1 MFLHLTA
8 WFVGSVCFC
17 LLETGA
23 KKIRRAIVVGKAP
36 CCFLEAFLAKVKR
49 FWDVKAAK
57 TGALVVV
64 LNANKMCR

>member
-23 KKIRRAIVVGKAP
+23 KKIRCTIAVGKAH
-36 CCFLEAFLAKVKR
+36 CCFLEVFFAKVKR
-49 FWDVKAAK
+49 FWDVKTAK
-57 TGALVVV
+57 TGTLVVV
-64 LNANKMCR
+64 PNANKMCR

>member
-1 MFLHLTA
+1 MVCWLCVFL
-8 WFVGSVCFC
+8 FVRNRCKKNKARYCC
-17 LLETGA
+17 LENVLLLLGGVFGKSET
-23 KKIRRAIVVGKAP
+23 
-36 CCFLEAFLAKVKR
+36 